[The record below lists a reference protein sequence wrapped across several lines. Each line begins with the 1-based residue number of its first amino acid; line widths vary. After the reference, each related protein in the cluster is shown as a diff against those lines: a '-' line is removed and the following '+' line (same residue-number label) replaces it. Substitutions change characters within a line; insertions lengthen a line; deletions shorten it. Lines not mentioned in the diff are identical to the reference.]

1 MFTPRPTGRESNRLG
16 AYLLHRYP
24 IDVESTSDWETL
36 PLRSPFGLTAAHSLP
51 KRNMPSFCGLC
62 IARSDHERR
71 RSARE
76 LALPSTH
83 LARQLASLVRLLF
96 RSLERCGAVTSPE
109 TPSNAPKAPGYAHE
123 TAALGQ
129 LCTSLDC
136 KTMRILGDYACR
148 ATLSNELNKQW
159 IDNIDCR
166 CRH

>member
-16 AYLLHRYP
+16 AYLLRRYP

-83 LARQLASLVRLLF
+83 LARQLGDPYHFINHLRGPDNDNGDF
-96 RSLERCGAVTSPE
+96 RSAIHFAHYSSSP
-109 TPSNAPKAPGYAHE
+109 AH
-123 TAALGQ
+123 
-129 LCTSLDC
+129 
-136 KTMRILGDYACR
+136 
-148 ATLSNELNKQW
+148 N
-159 IDNIDCR
+159 
-166 CRH
+166 H